1 VQHFWDNVDKV
12 IKLLN
17 IPRNE
22 LAKAIGISEAHLSNL
37 IRGKRSAS
45 TKLLELAA
53 DYLHFPVPELL
64 DKDFFAALL
73 RQKRGTVIE
82 KHPPIIDF
90 ADDFHAGVMPQI
102 GNAGFKSSSLL
113 AGQSEPVVDPDI
125 PSVADRQHDKQPK
138 APVASLE
145 EEVHSIENPWIDAGQ
160 LKTEVQTILAADDL
174 TLVDLTR
181 AAQLDLVF
189 MDKLFSGKIETCQFE
204 IARKI
209 ARATGR
215 AWKFAGN
222 KVYFFKKAGQTNTE
236 EINKDSLIFPF
247 PTVKHVREL
256 PLIPLEV
263 GAGDPMPNRLQ
274 DPVSFTKAF
283 PGIRAEV
290 KYTLRVHGNS
300 MQYAGIYD
308 GDLLFVAPVDDKN
321 NLKNGSL
328 VIIADE
334 FGDLLVKFFHK
345 KESMAVL
352 VSASRR
358 NPPII
363 KSMEEITIYGKVLHS
378 SHLRTFE

>member
-1 VQHFWDNVDKV
+1 MQYFWDNVDKV

-45 TKLLELAA
+45 TRLLELAA
-53 DYLHFPVPELL
+53 DYLHFPVQELL
-64 DKDFFAALL
+64 DKEFFAELL
-73 RQKRGTVIE
+73 KQKRSAVIE
-82 KHPPIIDF
+82 KHAPMIDF
-90 ADDFHAGVMPQI
+90 ADDFYI
-102 GNAGFKSSSLL
+102 GQSLL
-113 AGQSEPVVDPDI
+113 TDESAERQSPSPRGKRPEASGYNIFSPPNRNSTEP
-125 PSVADRQHDKQPK
+125 HTL
-138 APVASLE
+138 ASLTLE
-145 EEVHSIENPWIDAGQ
+145 EEAISTENPWIDARQ
-160 LKTEVQTILAADDL
+160 LKTEIQAILLAENL
-174 TLVDLTR
+174 TLVDLTS

-189 MDKLFSGKIETCQFE
+189 MDKLFSDKIDTCQFE
-204 IARKI
+204 VARKI

-215 AWKFAGN
+215 AWKFAGD
-222 KVYFFKKAGQTNTE
+222 KIYFFKKAGLKQTE
-236 EINKDSLIFPF
+236 KVDKDSLLFPF
-247 PTVKHVREL
+247 PTVKHEREL
-256 PLIPLEV
+256 PLIPLQV
-263 GAGDPMPNRLQ
+263 GAGEPMPNKLQ

-283 PGIRAEV
+283 PGIREEV

-308 GDLLFVAPVDDKN
+308 GDLLFVAPVEDN
-321 NLKNGSL
+321 TNLKNGSL

-334 FGDLLVKFFHK
+334 SGDLLVKFFHK
-345 KESMAVL
+345 KENMAVL

-363 KSMEEITIYGKVLHS
+363 KNMNEITIYGKVLHS